1 MNSTPSELST
11 APPPELE
18 LISHHLCP
26 YVQRSVIV
34 LTEKN
39 ISHKRTYI
47 DLNNKPQWFTKIS
60 ATGKVPLLKID
71 KNHILFESMVICE
84 YLDEITEG
92 SLHPT
97 ETLKKAYHRSWNEFA
112 SQILNNISQLYNAKN
127 SLDFSHQ
134 LSEITNK
141 FSRIEKHITLPYFS
155 GDQFSMT
162 DAAFGPVF
170 RYFDVLDKYTDA
182 DIFHGLEKT
191 KQWRETLRQ
200 RKSIQEAVTT
210 EYPELLTNFLS
221 YRGSHI
227 SSLIE
232 QYHKNITTAL
242 QQHT

>member
-1 MNSTPSELST
+1 MNTSPLPPSALHTPK
-11 APPPELE
+11 LE
-18 LISHHLCP
+18 LISHYLCP

-47 DLNNKPQWFTKIS
+47 DLNNKPAWFTKIS

-71 KNHILFESMVICE
+71 DNHKLFESMVICE
-84 YLDEITEG
+84 YLDEITKG

-97 ETLKKAYHRSWNEFA
+97 DTLLKAQHRSWNEFA

-127 SLDFSHQ
+127 SPDFEQH
-134 LSEITNK
+134 LSEISDK
-141 FSRIEKHITLPYFS
+141 FARIEEHITLPYFS

-170 RYFDVLDKYTDA
+170 RYFDILDKYTNT
-182 DIFHGLEKT
+182 DIFHNLKKT
-191 KQWRETLRQ
+191 KKW
-200 RKSIQEAVTT
+200 RKSLSQRESVKAAVTN
-210 EYPELLTNFLS
+210 EYPKLLTSFLS
-221 YRGSHI
+221 HRGSYI

-232 QYHKNITTAL
+232 QNSKENNNSLSKT
-242 QQHT
+242 